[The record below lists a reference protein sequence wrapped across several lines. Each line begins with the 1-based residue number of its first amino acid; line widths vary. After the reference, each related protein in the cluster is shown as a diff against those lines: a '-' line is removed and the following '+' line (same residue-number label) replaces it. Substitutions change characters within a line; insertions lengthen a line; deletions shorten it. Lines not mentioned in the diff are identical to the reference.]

1 MDQETKIWEL
11 PEIVGWTQIIL
22 NSYHRFFNQQLIDRT
37 GDKCIQSKNLF
48 YAPMVVYSHDN
59 QLDPIYNYSSEKGLI
74 IWDMT
79 WEQFSKTP
87 SRTTTEPLLREERQQ
102 ILRETATKGY
112 ITNYEGVRISR
123 SGKKYKIFDITLW
136 NLTDNL
142 GQYCGQ
148 AATFSQWQ
156 PVNG

>member
-11 PEIVGWTQIIL
+11 PEIVDWTQIIL
-22 NSYHRFFNQQLIDRT
+22 NSYHGLFNQQLIDRT
-37 GDKCIQSKNLF
+37 GDKLTQSKNLF

-59 QLDPIYNYSSEKGLI
+59 QKDPIYNYSSEKGLI
-74 IWDMT
+74 VWDMT
-79 WEQFSKTP
+79 WDQFRKTP
-87 SRTTTEPLLREERQQ
+87 SRTTTEPLLREEREA

-112 ITNYEGVRISR
+112 MTNYEGIRISR
-123 SGKKYKIFDITLW
+123 SGKKYKISDITLW

-156 PVNG
+156 PIN